1 MMGTH
6 VITDTHQHTSGSDP
20 TWINSGEG
28 QPWGRGW
35 ETSWQLIPE
44 FKQSWQF
51 QNCKTFPFMALFTWG
66 RLELGQEIQA
76 FDGVHNAKIRMFI
89 SQTCIVCVCTDI
101 SQHSNCPSPSSL
113 NTPKG
118 QHAAW
123 ASDNEDQDLPGQSR
137 TKSMPCWSYHSD
149 HHCCMTHGT
158 PHPASCPQ
166 PFMMAASIPQLS
178 TLRLAPTAAEQMLYY
193 LGLSA
198 PGGYKEALCF
208 VVSFKT
214 LFV

>member
-6 VITDTHQHTSGSDP
+6 VITDTHQHTFGSDP
-20 TWINSGEG
+20 TWINSSEG
-28 QPWGRGW
+28 QPWGGGW

-76 FDGVHNAKIRMFI
+76 FDGVHNAKIKTFPCFI
-89 SQTCIVCVCTDI
+89 SQTCTVCVCTDV

-113 NTPKG
+113 TIPKG

-137 TKSMPCWSYHSD
+137 TRSMPCWSYHSD
-149 HHCCMTHGT
+149 HHCVGCMTHGT
-158 PHPASCPQ
+158 PHPLCQLPPAIPDGNFNTPIQYPQ
-166 PFMMAASIPQLS
+166 PGSQSCRADAL
-178 TLRLAPTAAEQMLYY
+178 L
-193 LGLSA
+193 
-198 PGGYKEALCF
+198 PGTEC
-208 VVSFKT
+208 T
-214 LFV
+214 RRI